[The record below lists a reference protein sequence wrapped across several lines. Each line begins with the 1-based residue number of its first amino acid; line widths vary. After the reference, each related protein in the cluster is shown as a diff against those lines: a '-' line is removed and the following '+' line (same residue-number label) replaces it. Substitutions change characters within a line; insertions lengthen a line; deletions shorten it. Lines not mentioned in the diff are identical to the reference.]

1 MKKSLIVLFLVLIS
15 LKSFGQDIAFKKVAL
30 SDSIAVAKQMQ
41 ELAKDY
47 LKKRK
52 VDNLTI
58 EPNDLFK
65 IEILAGNYEASINGI
80 QSLRENSENL
90 IKGHQR
96 YIQFELFSKAKLKQ
110 LQLGISFNE
119 AYQSIFKAY
128 LIGCSDENAYLA
140 IIYFTTYDA
149 VAQFTDGFN
158 NNYKNA
164 PEQLISAEEAINLL
178 ESYFLYHVYTLTEPV
193 VFKEID
199 QDQNSRYIIKE
210 ELIISSIDG
219 AELSVTTARKRNAK
233 PMPAVLEFTIYAD
246 VLSNTNDAI
255 LAASKGYVGVVAT
268 SRGKGQSSNAIEP
281 YKHEHKDVY
290 AVIDWI
296 SKQEWSNAK
305 VGMYGGSY
313 NGFSQWASMKKKVH
327 PALKTI
333 APSVSVAPGIDAP
346 MGNNIFF
353 NFPYKWIPY
362 VMNNKYLDNA
372 ANYDRDRWNNLE
384 NTWFRSGI
392 AFNKMDSIDGTPN
405 PVFQEWISH
414 PSYDS
419 YWQSRIPYEDEFSHI
434 NIPILSTTGYY
445 DDGQRGAMYYYLEHL
460 KYNPKAEHYLLIG
473 PYDHFGAQYGSS
485 DNLRGYQIDDV
496 ARINIKQQLIF
507 EWFDYIMK
515 GKEKPA
521 ILKDKVNFQ
530 VMGANKWLNKPSL
543 SEISNDSL
551 NFYLSRNKREERY
564 TLVTKKPKEGGSVK
578 LDVNFADRTKKNNA
592 DYYPWPII
600 KDSINL
606 NDGLVFIS
614 EPLKKETIISGSF
627 TGDLKIEINKKDF
640 DFAVN
645 LYELTSDGKYFHLS
659 NYIGRAS
666 YAKNREQ
673 RELLLPHELTHM
685 AFDNTSIICK
695 KIPKESRI
703 VVIINA
709 NKNSYGQI
717 NYGTGRD
724 VSSESIIDAAIP
736 LELKVNT
743 ESKITIP
750 IWVDN

>member
-1 MKKSLIVLFLVLIS
+1 MKKLLIVLFLILIN
-15 LKSFGQDIAFKKVAL
+15 LKSFGQDITFEKVAL
-30 SDSIAVAKQMQ
+30 SDSIGLAKQMQ
-41 ELAKDY
+41 ELAKDC
-47 LKKRK
+47 LKKR
-52 VDNLTI
+52 DIENLTI
-58 EPNDLFK
+58 EPNDLYK
-65 IEILAGNYEASINGI
+65 IEILAGNYKASINAI
-80 QSLRENSENL
+80 QSLRGNSENL
-90 IKGHQR
+90 IKVHQR

-119 AYQSIFKAY
+119 AYQSIFKEY
-128 LIGCSDENAYLA
+128 LIGCSDEKAYLA
-140 IIYFTTYDA
+140 IIFFTTHDA
-149 VAQFTDGFN
+149 VAQFTHRFRN
-158 NNYKNA
+158 NHNA
-164 PEQLISAEEAINLL
+164 ISKQFITTEEAINLL
-178 ESYFLYHVYTLTEPV
+178 KSYFLYHVYTITEPI
-193 VFKEID
+193 VFKEIN
-199 QDQNSRYIIKE
+199 QDNSSRYIIKE

-219 AELSVTTARKRNAK
+219 AELSLTTVRKKNSK
-233 PMPAVLEFTIYAD
+233 PMPAILEFTIYAD

-268 SRGKGQSSNAIEP
+268 SRGKRQSSNAIEP
-281 YKHEHKDVY
+281 YKHEYKDVY

-305 VGMYGGSY
+305 VGMFGGSY
-313 NGFSQWASMKKKVH
+313 NGFSQWASMKEKVH

-333 APSVSVAPGIDAP
+333 VPSVSVAPGIDAP

-384 NTWFRSGI
+384 NTWFSSGKS
-392 AFNKMDSIDGTPN
+392 FNKMDSIDGTPN

-419 YWQSRIPYEDEFSHI
+419 YWQNMIPYKDEFSHI

-445 DDGQRGAMYYYLEHL
+445 DDGQRGAMHYYLEHL

-473 PYDHFGAQYGSS
+473 PYDHFGAQFGSS
-485 DNLRGYQIDDV
+485 DDLRGYQIDDV

-521 ILKDKVNFQ
+521 ILKNKVNFQ
-530 VMGANKWLNKPSL
+530 VMGANKWLNKSSL
-543 SEISNDSL
+543 SEMSNDSL
-551 NFYLSRNKREERY
+551 TFYLSTNKIDRNY
-564 TLVTKKPKEGGSVK
+564 TFINTKPPKSGSVELK
-578 LDVNFADRTKKNNA
+578 ANFADRTKMNNA

-614 EPLKKETIISGSF
+614 EKLKNEMIISGSF
-627 TGDLKIEINKKDF
+627 TGELQITINKKDF

-645 LYELTSDGKYFHLS
+645 LYELTPEGKYFHLS

-666 YAKNREQ
+666 YAKNREK
-673 RELLLPHELTHM
+673 RELLTPNRLTTIS
-685 AFDNTSIICK
+685 FDNTSIICK
-695 KIPKESRI
+695 KIAKESQI
-703 VVIINA
+703 VIVINV

-724 VSSESIIDAAIP
+724 VSSESIRDASIP
-736 LELKVNT
+736 LELKVNAR
-743 ESKITIP
+743 SKIKLP
-750 IWVDN
+750 LWFDN